1 MDAILL
7 SAVLTFNLI
16 GPHIYHINQYTSP
29 GGFTFPYLSQ
39 VDSESIK
46 KLSEITH
53 FIQPIWLTNLLLDV
67 QVIH

>member
-7 SAVLTFNLI
+7 STVLTFNLI

-29 GGFTFPYLSQ
+29 GGFKFPYLSQ
-39 VDSESIK
+39 VGSESIK
-46 KLSEITH
+46 KLSEIT
-53 FIQPIWLTNLLLDV
+53 WLMNLLLDV